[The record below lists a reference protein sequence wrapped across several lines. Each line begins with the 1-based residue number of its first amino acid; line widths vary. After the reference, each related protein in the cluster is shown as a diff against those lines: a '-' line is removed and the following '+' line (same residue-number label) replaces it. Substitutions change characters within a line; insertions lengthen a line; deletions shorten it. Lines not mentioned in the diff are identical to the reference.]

1 MSAETPTPRGRL
13 FVLSGPSGVG
23 KDAVLSLMKEMDGL
37 NCRFATT
44 ATTRPIRRGERDGA
58 DYIFLTEAQ
67 FRALIESDGLL
78 EWAEVYGNL
87 YGVPKREVSEALAR
101 GENVLVKIDVQGAA
115 TVRRLYPDAVLIFLD
130 PPDADA
136 LERRLRTRATESEAG
151 PATQARRRPRR
162 AARSGAVRPPR
173 NQRRRR
179 AAKGGGVGGGY
190 YTREERGVRN
200 EGCAGILAA
209 LISPRHS
216 RESGNPDGCSQ
227 VRHPK
232 SSTN

>member
-1 MSAETPTPRGRL
+1 MSAETPPPRGRL

-23 KDAVLSLMKEMDGL
+23 KDAVLSLMKEMDGVS
-37 NCRFATT
+37 CRFATT

-115 TVRRLYPDAVLIFLD
+115 TVRRLHPDAVLIFLD

-136 LERRLRTRATESEAG
+136 LERRLRTRATESEPDLQRKLA
-151 PATQARRRPRR
+151 
-162 AARSGAVRPPR
+162 AARAELREAARFDRRVTNEEGKPRKAAELVAAIVREMSG
-173 NQRRRR
+173 
-179 AAKGGGVGGGY
+179 
-190 YTREERGVRN
+190 E
-200 EGCAGILAA
+200 
-209 LISPRHS
+209 
-216 RESGNPDGCSQ
+216 
-227 VRHPK
+227 
-232 SSTN
+232 

>member
-1 MSAETPTPRGRL
+1 MSAEKPPPRGRL

-23 KDAVLSLMKEMDGL
+23 KDAVLSLMKEMDGV

-136 LERRLRTRATESEAG
+136 LERRLRTRATESEADLQRKL
-151 PATQARRRPRR
+151 A
-162 AARSGAVRPPR
+162 AARAELREAERFDRRVTNEEGEPR
-173 NQRRRR
+173 K
-179 AAKGGGVGGGY
+179 AAELV
-190 YTREERGVRN
+190 
-200 EGCAGILAA
+200 AA
-209 LISPRHS
+209 IVI
-216 RESGNPDGCSQ
+216 GDDA
-227 VRHPK
+227 
-232 SSTN
+232 

>member
-1 MSAETPTPRGRL
+1 MSAETPPPRGRL

-23 KDAVLSLMKEMDGL
+23 KDAVLSLMKEMDGV

-44 ATTRPIRRGERDGA
+44 ATTRPIRRGERDGV
-58 DYIFLTEAQ
+58 DYIFLTEGQ

-130 PPDADA
+130 PPDAAA
-136 LERRLRTRATESEAG
+136 LERRLRTRATESEPDLQRKLA
-151 PATQARRRPRR
+151 
-162 AARSGAVRPPR
+162 AARAELREAARFDRRVVNEEGEPR
-173 NQRRRR
+173 K
-179 AAKGGGVGGGY
+179 AAELV
-190 YTREERGVRN
+190 
-200 EGCAGILAA
+200 AA
-209 LISPRHS
+209 IVM
-216 RESGNPDGCSQ
+216 GDDA
-227 VRHPK
+227 
-232 SSTN
+232 

>member
-1 MSAETPTPRGRL
+1 MSAEKPPPRGRL

-23 KDAVLSLMKEMDGL
+23 KDAVLSLMKEMDGV

-101 GENVLVKIDVQGAA
+101 GENVLVKIDAQGAA

-136 LERRLRTRATESEAG
+136 LERRLRARATESEPDLQRKLA
-151 PATQARRRPRR
+151 
-162 AARSGAVRPPR
+162 AARAELREAEWFDRRVVNEEGEPR
-173 NQRRRR
+173 K
-179 AAKGGGVGGGY
+179 AAELV
-190 YTREERGVRN
+190 
-200 EGCAGILAA
+200 AA
-209 LISPRHS
+209 IVM
-216 RESGNPDGCSQ
+216 GDDA
-227 VRHPK
+227 
-232 SSTN
+232 

>member
-1 MSAETPTPRGRL
+1 VSAAGTPPPRGRL

-58 DYIFLTEAQ
+58 DYIFLTEPQ

-87 YGVPKREVSEALAR
+87 YGVPKREVSDALSR

-136 LERRLRTRATESEAG
+136 LERRLRARATESEPDLQRKLA
-151 PATQARRRPRR
+151 
-162 AARSGAVRPPR
+162 AARAELREAARFDRRVVNEEGEPRKAAELVAAIVREMSG
-173 NQRRRR
+173 
-179 AAKGGGVGGGY
+179 
-190 YTREERGVRN
+190 E
-200 EGCAGILAA
+200 
-209 LISPRHS
+209 
-216 RESGNPDGCSQ
+216 
-227 VRHPK
+227 
-232 SSTN
+232 

>member
-1 MSAETPTPRGRL
+1 MSAEKPPPRGRL

-136 LERRLRTRATESEAG
+136 LERRLRTRATESESDLQRKLA
-151 PATQARRRPRR
+151 
-162 AARSGAVRPPR
+162 AARAELREAAWFDRRVTNEEGEPRKAAELVAAIVREMSI
-173 NQRRRR
+173 
-179 AAKGGGVGGGY
+179 V
-190 YTREERGVRN
+190 RERSE
-200 EGCAGILAA
+200 
-209 LISPRHS
+209 
-216 RESGNPDGCSQ
+216 Q
-227 VRHPK
+227 
-232 SSTN
+232 

>member
-1 MSAETPTPRGRL
+1 MSAVSAETPPSRGGL

-44 ATTRPIRRGERDGA
+44 ATTRPIRRGERDGV
-58 DYIFLTEAQ
+58 DYIFLTEDR

-87 YGVPKREVSEALAR
+87 YGVPKRQVTEALER

-115 TVRRLYPDAVLIFLD
+115 TVRRLFPDAVLIFLD

-136 LERRLRTRATESEAG
+136 LERRLRTRATETETDLQRKLS
-151 PATQARRRPRR
+151 
-162 AARSGAVRPPR
+162 AARAELREADKFDRRVTNEEGEPR
-173 NQRRRR
+173 KAAERVAAIVMGR
-179 AAKGGGVGGGY
+179 A
-190 YTREERGVRN
+190 
-200 EGCAGILAA
+200 
-209 LISPRHS
+209 
-216 RESGNPDGCSQ
+216 
-227 VRHPK
+227 
-232 SSTN
+232 

>member
-1 MSAETPTPRGRL
+1 MSAAGTPPPRGRL

-58 DYIFLTEAQ
+58 DYIFLTEPQ

-87 YGVPKREVSEALAR
+87 YGVPKREVSDALSR

-136 LERRLRTRATESEAG
+136 LERRLRARATESEPDLQRKLA
-151 PATQARRRPRR
+151 
-162 AARSGAVRPPR
+162 AARAELREAARFDRRVVNEEGEPRKAAELVAAIVREMSG
-173 NQRRRR
+173 
-179 AAKGGGVGGGY
+179 
-190 YTREERGVRN
+190 E
-200 EGCAGILAA
+200 
-209 LISPRHS
+209 
-216 RESGNPDGCSQ
+216 
-227 VRHPK
+227 
-232 SSTN
+232 

>member
-1 MSAETPTPRGRL
+1 MSAAETPPPRGRL

-23 KDAVLSLMKEMDGL
+23 KDAVLSLMKEMDGV

-58 DYIFLTEAQ
+58 DYIFLTEDQ

-136 LERRLRTRATESEAG
+136 LERRLRTRATESEPDLQRKLA
-151 PATQARRRPRR
+151 
-162 AARSGAVRPPR
+162 AARAELREAARFDRRVVNEEGEPRKAAELVAAIVREMSG
-173 NQRRRR
+173 
-179 AAKGGGVGGGY
+179 G
-190 YTREERGVRN
+190 
-200 EGCAGILAA
+200 
-209 LISPRHS
+209 
-216 RESGNPDGCSQ
+216 
-227 VRHPK
+227 
-232 SSTN
+232 

>member
-1 MSAETPTPRGRL
+1 MSAETPPPRGRL

-23 KDAVLSLMKEMDGL
+23 KDAVLSLMKEMDGV

-87 YGVPKREVSEALAR
+87 YGVPKREVSDALAR

-136 LERRLRTRATESEAG
+136 LERRLRTRATESEPDLQRKLA
-151 PATQARRRPRR
+151 
-162 AARSGAVRPPR
+162 AARAELREAERFDRRVTNEEGEPR
-173 NQRRRR
+173 K
-179 AAKGGGVGGGY
+179 AAELVAAIVAEGG
-190 YTREERGVRN
+190 
-200 EGCAGILAA
+200 
-209 LISPRHS
+209 
-216 RESGNPDGCSQ
+216 
-227 VRHPK
+227 
-232 SSTN
+232 

>member
-1 MSAETPTPRGRL
+1 MSAETAPPPRGRL

-23 KDAVLSLMKEMDGL
+23 KDAVLSLMKEMDGV

-136 LERRLRTRATESEAG
+136 LERRLRTRATESEADLQRKL
-151 PATQARRRPRR
+151 A
-162 AARSGAVRPPR
+162 AARAELREAARFDRRVVNEEGEPRKAAELVAAIVRERSG
-173 NQRRRR
+173 
-179 AAKGGGVGGGY
+179 
-190 YTREERGVRN
+190 E
-200 EGCAGILAA
+200 
-209 LISPRHS
+209 
-216 RESGNPDGCSQ
+216 
-227 VRHPK
+227 
-232 SSTN
+232 

>member
-1 MSAETPTPRGRL
+1 MSAETPPPRGRL

-37 NCRFATT
+37 SCRFATT

-115 TVRRLYPDAVLIFLD
+115 TVRRLHPDAVLIFLD

-136 LERRLRTRATESEAG
+136 LERRLRTRATESEPDLQRKLA
-151 PATQARRRPRR
+151 
-162 AARSGAVRPPR
+162 AARAELREAARFDRRVTNEEGEPRKAAELVAAIIRERSG
-173 NQRRRR
+173 
-179 AAKGGGVGGGY
+179 
-190 YTREERGVRN
+190 E
-200 EGCAGILAA
+200 
-209 LISPRHS
+209 
-216 RESGNPDGCSQ
+216 
-227 VRHPK
+227 
-232 SSTN
+232 

>member
-1 MSAETPTPRGRL
+1 MSAAKPPPRGRL

-23 KDAVLSLMKEMDGL
+23 KDAVLSLMKEMDGV

-136 LERRLRTRATESEAG
+136 LERRLRTRATESEPDLQRKLA
-151 PATQARRRPRR
+151 
-162 AARSGAVRPPR
+162 AARAELREAARFDRRVTNEEGESRKAAELVAAIVREMSG
-173 NQRRRR
+173 
-179 AAKGGGVGGGY
+179 
-190 YTREERGVRN
+190 E
-200 EGCAGILAA
+200 
-209 LISPRHS
+209 
-216 RESGNPDGCSQ
+216 
-227 VRHPK
+227 
-232 SSTN
+232 